1 LVAGDIYAM
10 FNDRPE
16 VRAVMDFFTRGES
29 LRAWLASG
37 GALSPH
43 NDTQLEWY
51 GSDLERGIAAL
62 VGEATA
68 VRFDA
73 SDIMPGA
80 VGSGSFWK
88 GMTDWISG
96 TVELETA
103 LAEIDAAWPT
113 E

>member
-1 LVAGDIYAM
+1 M

-16 VRAVMDFFTRGES
+16 VRAVMDYFTRGES
-29 LRAWLASG
+29 LRLWLATG

-43 NDTQLEWY
+43 NDSNPEWY
-51 GSDLERGIAAL
+51 GSEIERRIAEL
-62 VGEATA
+62 VAQSDTL
-68 VRFDA
+68 RFDG

-96 TVELETA
+96 QVTTHCPGR
-103 LAEIDAAWPT
+103 DRR
-113 E
+113 